1 MWNYQNDAQ
10 YNNIFEWRARKWKK
24 TAKEDFVERSL
35 ENEDADSNLEATI
48 EENEN
53 DKEVNVS
60 DLLEKYNKTVTEHE
74 ELSNRYIRL
83 QADFNNFK
91 KRTEKERESIFQYAT
106 QELITSLLPVIDNFD
121 RALKVDIE
129 ESTVENLYKGVE
141 MVYKQ
146 LMESL
151 KSNGLEEINA
161 LGEKFDPNY
170 HHAVAQ
176 EENENYEENVVTE
189 VFLKGYKIKEKVI
202 RPSMVKV
209 SK

>member
-1 MWNYQNDAQ
+1 M
-10 YNNIFEWRARKWKK
+10 EK

-53 DKEVNVS
+53 DKEINVS
-60 DLLEKYNKTVTEHE
+60 DLLEKYNKTATEHE
-74 ELSNRYIRL
+74 ELSNRYMRL

-161 LGEKFDPNY
+161 LGENFDPNY

>member
-1 MWNYQNDAQ
+1 MG
-10 YNNIFEWRARKWKK
+10 K
-24 TAKEDFVERSL
+24 TVKEDFAENIL
-35 ENEDADSNLEATI
+35 ENENRDNNLEATI
-48 EENEN
+48 EETESEN
-53 DKEVNVS
+53 EVNI
-60 DLLEKYNKTVTEHE
+60 DELLEKYNNKATELE
-74 ELSNRYIRL
+74 ELSNRFIRL

-91 KRTEKERESIFQYAT
+91 KRTEKERESIYQYAA
-106 QELITSLLPVIDNFD
+106 QEIITSLLPVIDNFD

-129 ESTVENLYKGVE
+129 ESTLESLYKGVE

-146 LMESL
+146 LMEAL
-151 KSNGLEEINA
+151 QSNGLEEINA

-176 EENENYEENVVTE
+176 EENENYDENMVAE
-189 VFLKGYKIKEKVI
+189 VFLKGYKIKDKVI